1 MIWFVVI
8 PRSKSNATEWC
19 STVPM
24 RSCAATFDARYF
36 VLSTKWVGVIVGAV
50 PRLFRR
56 RAHMMNRH
64 SESLGKA
71 STPLHANADTKP
83 DPAVTERTPLQRDLF
98 LRAAEVFGR
107 EASTWMTKPHD
118 LLDDKSPM
126 EYATD
131 EFSGAKVHQIL
142 NAVEYGGV
150 V

>member
-1 MIWFVVI
+1 
-8 PRSKSNATEWC
+8 
-19 STVPM
+19 
-24 RSCAATFDARYF
+24 
-36 VLSTKWVGVIVGAV
+36 
-50 PRLFRR
+50 
-56 RAHMMNRH
+56 MMNRH
-64 SESLGKA
+64 AESQGKA
-71 STPLHANADTKP
+71 SATSHAKSDTKL
-83 DPAVTERTPLQRDLF
+83 DLTVTERTPLQRDLF

-131 EFSGAKVHQIL
+131 EFSGAKIHQIL